1 MPLYSQYSGPP
12 GRSLQIVFGSYRV
25 EFTERLPYLT
35 LAMVESRHS
44 QALTQGRQARQSNLK
59 HRRSPH
65 HFNVLLAA
73 TQAMF
78 YAHMVF
84 FKQPYHTSAL
94 TGQMWVT
101 ELLGGN
107 PRCIKDQ
114 LGMDKHV
121 FLKFVRK
128 LFTMTSANHSRHV
141 DLAEKVAIFLYTM
154 VNASREVVIQ
164 SQSMNFHSPLA
175 FHGSSLYVY

>member
-1 MPLYSQYSGPP
+1 M
-12 GRSLQIVFGSYRV
+12 I
-25 EFTERLPYLT
+25 
-35 LAMVESRHS
+35 
-44 QALTQGRQARQSNLK
+44 
-59 HRRSPH
+59 
-65 HFNVLLAA
+65 VLLAA

-78 YAHMVF
+78 YAQMVF

-107 PRCIKDQ
+107 PMRIKDQ

-141 DLAEKVAIFLYTM
+141 NLTEKVAIFLYTM
-154 VNASREVVIQ
+154 VTNLSNRKVSEHFQRSGDTISKYV
-164 SQSMNFHSPLA
+164 FPL
-175 FHGSSLYVY
+175 SSCFPWLISVCL

>member
-1 MPLYSQYSGPP
+1 
-12 GRSLQIVFGSYRV
+12 
-25 EFTERLPYLT
+25 
-35 LAMVESRHS
+35 MVKSHHF
-44 QALTQGRQARQSNLK
+44 QALTQARQVWQSNLK
-59 HRRSPH
+59 HRNH
-65 HFNVLLAA
+65 YILLAA

-78 YAHMVF
+78 YAQMF
-84 FKQPYHTSAL
+84 IFKQPYHTSAL

-128 LFTMTSANHSRHV
+128 IFTMTSANHSWHV

-154 VNASREVVIQ
+154 VTNLSNWNVGEHFQRSDDTISKYEFPLSSCIPWLISVCLSDASIK
-164 SQSMNFHSPLA
+164 S
-175 FHGSSLYVY
+175 

>member
-1 MPLYSQYSGPP
+1 
-12 GRSLQIVFGSYRV
+12 
-25 EFTERLPYLT
+25 
-35 LAMVESRHS
+35 MVESHHS
-44 QALTQGRQARQSNLK
+44 QALTQARKVRQSNLK
-59 HRRSPH
+59 HRRSAH
-65 HFNVLLAA
+65 HMIVLLAA

-78 YAHMVF
+78 YAQMVF

-107 PRCIKDQ
+107 PMHIKHE

-128 LFTMTSANHSRHV
+128 LFSMTIANHSWHV
-141 DLAEKVAIFLYTM
+141 NLTEKVAIFLYTM
-154 VNASREVVIQ
+154 VTNLSNRKFGEHFQRSGDTI
-164 SQSMNFHSPLA
+164 SKYEFPLSSY
-175 FHGSSLYVY
+175 FHGSSLYVYQMLQSNPECCHIPTILQDLC